1 MLNVL
6 ASGNEPFLG
15 YDRALAA
22 GQRNVTGLIEA
33 IMTWCLSAEMM
44 LIGLGR
50 HHERHGLTYVSTHPG
65 LLATDLHDHQGTPS
79 SCPIRNPRY
88 LLIMVVVLAML
99 SRGQGG

>member
-50 HHERHGLTYVSTHPG
+50 HNERHGLTYVTTHPG
-65 LLATDLHDHQGTPS
+65 LLATDLHDHQGTSS
-79 SCPIRNPRY
+79 SCPTRNPRC
-88 LLIMVVVLAML
+88 LLIMGVVLTML
-99 SRGQGG
+99 SCGQGG